1 MNLYECFK
9 SSVRNIFSNKM
20 RTFLTML
27 GIIIGISSVIIIVAI
42 GNGSQAAIQ
51 KEFDT
56 FGTGILKVSLVSSK
70 DIETRDLLTM
80 DDYYMLKKSVD
91 GIEYIS
97 PTYTGSNNAY
107 VKLLDPTETNKA
119 NVTGATADYKFIN
132 NDTVLY
138 GRYISDNDVE
148 MRNNVCVIQDTTA
161 QKVFGECGDD
171 VIGKK
176 IKIESWKGTTKLM
189 IVGITKNSDAS
200 SENYSDEYPEEVIMP
215 ITTCMKVFT
224 GSTLGGISIIIN
236 DPEQSEEMQTKILT
250 ALSDFHK
257 NSDKYYIEDSTD
269 IVDSINSIL
278 SYVTLFISFVAAISL
293 LVGGIGVMNIMMV
306 TVTERTKEIGIRKA
320 IGAKNRDIMLQ
331 FITEAILLT
340 GMGGLFG
347 LLFGWFG
354 AIIVG
359 KIVDITPIMSISAI
373 VGAIGI
379 STAIG
384 IIFGVTPAKKAAALD
399 PIEALRFE

>member
-1 MNLYECFK
+1 MNLYECLK
-9 SSVRNIFSNKM
+9 SSVRNVFSNKM

-42 GNGSQAAIQ
+42 GNGSQAAIE

-56 FGTGILKVSLVSSK
+56 FGTGTLKVSLVSSK
-70 DIETRDLLTM
+70 NIDTRDLLTM
-80 DDYYMLKKSVD
+80 DDYYMLKDDVD
-91 GIEYIS
+91 GIKYIA
-97 PTYTGSNNAY
+97 PTYSGSNSAY
-107 VKLLDPTETNKA
+107 VKLLDPTQTNKA
-119 NVTGATADYKFIN
+119 SITGSTGDYKFIN
-132 NDTVLY
+132 NDTLLY

-161 QKVFGECGDD
+161 QKVFDECDDD
-171 VIGKK
+171 VIGQK
-176 IKIESWKGTTKLM
+176 IKIESWKGTTKLTV
-189 IVGITKNSDAS
+189 VGITENTDTSS
-200 SENYSDEYPEEVIMP
+200 SEYSSEYPEEIVMP

-224 GSTLGGISIIIN
+224 GSTLSGLSIIIDN
-236 DPEQSEEMQTKILT
+236 PEQSEAMQTKILS
-250 ALSDFHK
+250 ALSNFHD

-278 SYVTLFISFVAAISL
+278 SYVTIFISFVAAISL

-320 IGAKNRDIMLQ
+320 IGAKNKDILLQ
-331 FITEAILLT
+331 FISEAIILT
-340 GMGGLFG
+340 GMGGLLG
-347 LLFGWFG
+347 LIFGWFG
-354 AIIVG
+354 ALIVG